1 MDKGSGRSL
10 LLVHRLHRKG
20 NGSIRPF
27 QKSHHLGKGN
37 LRDFRLIKSPGPV
50 FVSALF
56 GETGHPLSQFFSVYL
71 EIFPNHFLKLLLRYP
86 VKRALPQMLTGRIGN
101 RAFVYQRI
109 QLLEKILEIQLSRL
123 LLTPVAEKQV
133 VSAITYGKNVFPV
146 KLPAPFVQGFYPPG
160 RIFPAIPEL
169 HDIPAF
175 QMAASGKKEI
185 PLFCVFPVPGPVC
198 RVPSIYQLSV
208 VPLVIFPFHVHPA
221 VVCVSFL
228 LPG

>member
-50 FVSALF
+50 FVSSPAL
-56 GETGHPLSQFFSVYL
+56 ETVHPLPQFFVYL
-71 EIFPNHFLKLLLRYP
+71 EIFSNQFLKFLPRYP
-86 VKRALPQMLTGRIGN
+86 VNRALPQMLTGRIGHG
-101 RAFVYQRI
+101 AFVYQRI

-133 VSAITYGKNVFPV
+133 VSAITYG
-146 KLPAPFVQGFYPPG
+146 
-160 RIFPAIPEL
+160 
-169 HDIPAF
+169 
-175 QMAASGKKEI
+175 
-185 PLFCVFPVPGPVC
+185 
-198 RVPSIYQLSV
+198 
-208 VPLVIFPFHVHPA
+208 
-221 VVCVSFL
+221 
-228 LPG
+228 